1 MICSY
6 HACGMIFF
14 QGSHW
19 SVLVGFVWSLS
30 SDHRQV
36 SWPHPPSG
44 EYSYRASPAGHSA
57 PGKTQ
62 LSNTGILEIFMLQSQ
77 SRGGENSSVQIDSAH
92 YQPVPGPSSIYGKT

>member
-1 MICSY
+1 MPNYDVLILCLG
-6 HACGMIFF
+6 HNFFF
-14 QGSHW
+14 QGSDW

-44 EYSYRASPAGHSA
+44 EDSCRASPAGHSA

-62 LSNTGILEIFMLQSQ
+62 LSNTGILEIFMSDDKRLM
-77 SRGGENSSVQIDSAH
+77 
-92 YQPVPGPSSIYGKT
+92 